1 MTPWTFADM
10 DAPGLLLFDEVD
22 GLAVVAVFEPASP
35 TETLLLEYTVFPA
48 WLLLLL
54 ALSAVPALL
63 PV

>member
-1 MTPWTFADM
+1 M